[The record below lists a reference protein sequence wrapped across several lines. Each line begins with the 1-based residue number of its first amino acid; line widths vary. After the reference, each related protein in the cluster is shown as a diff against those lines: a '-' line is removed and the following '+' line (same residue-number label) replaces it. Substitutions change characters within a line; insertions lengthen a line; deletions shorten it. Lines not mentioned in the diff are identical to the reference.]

1 MRGPEWEGRDQDGG
15 EEFVGTVVAVASA
28 VGSEDHNDRGAGAG
42 TFFFFVFV
50 TSTNRRVALMGR
62 DQN

>member
-42 TFFFFVFV
+42 TAGAATAGPTF
-50 TSTNRRVALMGR
+50 TLLIIYS
-62 DQN
+62 